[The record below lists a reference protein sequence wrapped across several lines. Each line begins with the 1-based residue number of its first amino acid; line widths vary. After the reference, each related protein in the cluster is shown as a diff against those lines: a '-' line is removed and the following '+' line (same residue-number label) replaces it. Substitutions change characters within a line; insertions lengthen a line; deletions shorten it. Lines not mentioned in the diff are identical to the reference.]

1 MESSKVRQSKSIK
14 NDGAIQFEPIKMLI
28 FFIAFYSDLAG
39 NLVRKLPLANN
50 KFNNSSTKEQ
60 CMNREKSCHNV
71 EQCNATLESIKKNFA
86 CLDASA
92 ASGLDE
98 ISSQCLKDGTKVVA
112 FPLCNLVNFSIKQS
126 SFPD

>member
-1 MESSKVRQSKSIK
+1 M
-14 NDGAIQFEPIKMLI
+14 
-28 FFIAFYSDLAG
+28 
-39 NLVRKLPLANN
+39 RKLPLANN
-50 KFNNSSTKEQ
+50 KFNNSSTQ

-71 EQCNATLESIKKNFA
+71 EQCNATLESIKKNFS

-92 ASGLDE
+92 ASGFDD

-112 FPLCNLVNFSIKQS
+112 LPLCNLVNFSIKQS